1 MQKSEDQVPMN
12 FKGKLSQQ
20 KNASNFLLPGFPCS
34 LISNFIGKNCF
45 IALDKNKPRYLVQW
59 KSLKL
64 ENTRKCEK

>member
-45 IALDKNKPRYLVQW
+45 IALDKLVQ
-59 KSLKL
+59 
-64 ENTRKCEK
+64 